1 MSYPAPTLPSILAEK
16 EWFGFDLD
24 DTLHEFRK
32 ASTQASQGVFESITY
47 QHGIEIE
54 TLKSSY
60 AEILRCV
67 TANAFTDGRTS
78 TEYRRDRFTRL
89 LRVHGINEV
98 DQEDQYIAH
107 LLDVYQSS
115 LQSNLAFKAGA
126 LSFLRALKQ
135 RSKNIIVITEG
146 PADAQEW
153 TIRELGLKPYI
164 DVLVTTN
171 EMGRSK
177 VDGLFGAV
185 LRKYGIHSEEIIYF
199 GDNAVRDIQAS
210 QEEGILAVLYDEKQ
224 QNQLTGMG
232 ALRIN
237 SWGTIWGMLEPE
249 G

>member
-16 EWFGFDLD
+16 KWFGFDLD

-32 ASTQASQGVFESITY
+32 ASMQASKGVFESIHY
-47 QHGIEIE
+47 RYGIEIE

-60 AEILRCV
+60 GEILRCT
-67 TANAFTDGRTS
+67 TASAFTDGRTS

-89 LRVHGINEV
+89 LQVHGINEV

-107 LLDVYQSS
+107 LLNLYQSS
-115 LQSNLAFKAGA
+115 LQFNLAIKAGA

-135 RSKNIIVITEG
+135 RGKNIIVITEG
-146 PADAQEW
+146 PADAQER
-153 TIRELGLKPYI
+153 TVQELGLKHYI

-185 LRKYGIHSEEIIYF
+185 LKKYGIHSDEIVYF
-199 GDNAVRDIQAS
+199 GDNAVRDIKES

-224 QNQLTGMG
+224 QNQLTDMG
-232 ALRIN
+232 TLSIN
-237 SWGTIWGMLEPE
+237 SWGTLKDMLERE